1 MNSKKTILSR
11 DFIEAVK
18 AHNRSQKLL
27 EAIRAEGDDVEA
39 LEEAVGEGADLN
51 REIADLN
58 TENQVKLPL
67 QWTIHFGKFERF
79 KKLLTVKPKVGA
91 EANLQAIIEV
101 GENKTKMTMLH
112 YAAAKGLTK
121 FVIYMLVEKGMD
133 ATLPDQHKRGLLPV
147 HHAATSGNPETLDA
161 LNKNKEA
168 VNAVSTKGD
177 FCVHV
182 AAMLGNSKMLE
193 YLFQLGADPRCRNS
207 AHRTPLHC
215 AVLNRR
221 KEAVVF
227 LLKQKEL
234 AHDVDFQGRNALLLA
249 VEVGSI
255 EMVKILAPPGS
266 KFTDTDNNGFGAMHI
281 AVQNNDVAMMRFL
294 RSTNIQTFVATG
306 QKGRLHVHIAAEY
319 DALEAFNFVVD
330 ELHRELSETHSKH
343 CKSEDFEQAVMTE
356 LRQILINWQ
365 DENGDSVVEYAF
377 RIRAQKIINRL
388 IELGIKLDKTN
399 RAGNTLLHQ
408 MVELTDVEMATFL
421 LGKGVSW
428 AQKNSGGITPVQMA
442 FINGNTIML
451 DVFRTKTDYNFMV
464 KDEDGMMLIHLACII
479 GQKKSLEWLLQHN
492 FGSLNVLD
500 NRGCNCL
507 FNAARGDQA
516 ELIVY
521 LVKEKK
527 MSLDGFCARKLTV
540 MHHAIFK
547 SAKNAAIALN
557 KLGVSFEARGE
568 YGILPLH
575 IACRS
580 GLPGMVDFL
589 IQQGVNKD
597 ACNDFGRNA
606 WVYAATGCFDL
617 EMFNTLE
624 RHQIS
629 LTGVLDRSGM
639 SPLHHA
645 AMAGN
650 LIAVKYFL
658 SKDLDCASADNSGL
672 TPLQKA
678 HKSYEECQ
686 KELKDK
692 LKLPD
697 YYNGKNPKL
706 NEEIEKLKRRI
717 DGCFD
722 VEYFLKNWE
731 LKQSKKEGDKSPP
744 KETPKVV
751 DKRERK
757 EEADGDQVVRIVK
770 PKKANSQHGVPE
782 DNNDTIDQAR
792 PGL

>member
-11 DFIEAVK
+11 DFVEAVK
-18 AHNRSQKLL
+18 AHNRSQELL
-27 EAIRAEGDDVEA
+27 EAIRAQGDSVEA
-39 LEEAVGEGADLN
+39 LEAAVAKGADLN

-58 TENQVKLPL
+58 SENLVKLPL

-79 KKLLTVKPKVGA
+79 KKLLSLEPKVGA
-91 EANLQAIIEV
+91 KANLQAVIEV
-101 GENKTKMTMLH
+101 GENKIKMSMLH

-121 FVIYMLVEKGMD
+121 FVTFMLLEKGMD
-133 ATLPDQHKRGLLPV
+133 ATLSDQHERGLLPI
-147 HHAATSGNPETLDA
+147 HHAATSGNRETLDA

-168 VNAVSTKGD
+168 LNAVSAKGD

-207 AHRTPLHC
+207 EHRTPLHC
-215 AVLNRR
+215 AVRNRR
-221 KEAVVF
+221 KDAVCY
-227 LLKQKEL
+227 LSKIEGLRD
-234 AHDVDFQGRNALLLA
+234 DVDFQGRNALLVA
-249 VEVGSI
+249 VEAGSV
-255 EMVKILAPPGS
+255 EMVTILAPPGN
-266 KFTDTDNNGFGAMHI
+266 KFTDTDYNGFGAMHI
-281 AVQNNDVAMMRFL
+281 AVQNNNVAMMRFL
-294 RSTNIQTFVATG
+294 KSTDILTFVATDDI
-306 QKGRLHVHIAAEY
+306 GRVHVHIAAEY
-319 DALEAFNFVVD
+319 DALKAFNFVVD
-330 ELHRELSETHSKH
+330 ELHRELSDTHSKH
-343 CKSEDFEQAVMTE
+343 SKSQDLEQAVVIE
-356 LRQILINWQ
+356 LRQILVNWQ
-365 DENGDSVVEYAF
+365 DKNGDSVVEYAF
-377 RIRAQKIINRL
+377 RFRAKKIINRL

-399 RAGNTLLHQ
+399 IAGNSLMHQ
-408 MVELTDVEMATFL
+408 MVERTDEEMVIFL

-428 AQKNSGGITPVQMA
+428 TQKNSGGITPVQMA

-451 DVFRTKTDYNFMV
+451 DVFRTKTDYNFMG
-464 KDEDGMMLIHLACII
+464 KDEDGVMLIHLACII

-568 YGILPLH
+568 HGILPLH
-575 IACRS
+575 LACRS

-606 WVYAATGCFDL
+606 WVYAASGCFDL

-624 RHQIS
+624 RHQIP
-629 LTGVLDRSGM
+629 LAGVLDRSGM

-658 SKDLDCASADNSGL
+658 TKNLDRAAPDNSGL
-672 TPLQKA
+672 TPVQKA
-678 HKSYEECQ
+678 KSCHDECQ
-686 KELKDK
+686 RELKEK
-692 LKLPD
+692 MKIPE
-697 YYNGKNPKL
+697 YSNGKNQKL
-706 NEEIEKLKRRI
+706 NEEIERLKRRI
-717 DGCFD
+717 EGCFD
-722 VEYFLKNWE
+722 VEYYLKNLE
-731 LKQSKKEGDKSPP
+731 LKRHKKVEEKS
-744 KETPKVV
+744 KVV

-757 EEADGDQVVRIVK
+757 EKSDGDEGVRIVK
-770 PKKANSQHGVPE
+770 PRKSNAQPHV
-782 DNNDTIDQAR
+782 NDASEVNREQPR
-792 PGL
+792 PPF